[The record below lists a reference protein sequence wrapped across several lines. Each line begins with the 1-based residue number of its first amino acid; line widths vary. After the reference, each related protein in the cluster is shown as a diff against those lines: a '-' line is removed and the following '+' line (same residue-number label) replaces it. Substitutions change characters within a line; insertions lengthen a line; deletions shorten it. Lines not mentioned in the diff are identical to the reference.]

1 MRNLE
6 SSNTLNTHE
15 GVDDS
20 SSSAVSGPA
29 LQRPI
34 PQREAQGLS
43 AMVRWPLVLGGS
55 DMVVPSLVT
64 DQNRMQLMQSSSAA
78 RRLEL
83 ETASRCSTLWSMS
96 SARREAHSDDTGG
109 LFKKIFKAWDKNNDG
124 ILSVK
129 EFMDGLKQIP
139 GINDLRVEGICF
151 FYFVFKCI
159 N

>member
-64 DQNRMQLMQSSSAA
+64 DQNRMQLMQSSAMHIGKEPTVA
-78 RRLEL
+78 PWNPRTKKGAPDKR
-83 ETASRCSTLWSMS
+83 T
-96 SARREAHSDDTGG
+96 REGRAWYEQATTG
-109 LFKKIFKAWDKNNDG
+109 DG
-124 ILSVK
+124 VD
-129 EFMDGLKQIP
+129 EQGQ
-139 GINDLRVEGICF
+139 
-151 FYFVFKCI
+151 Y
-159 N
+159 